1 MSQVIIR
8 DLRPADC
15 QIISAAFASQ
25 GWTKPTEQFHTYF
38 LLQKEG
44 TRDFLLAEWEREF
57 AGYLTIQWV
66 SHYRPFQR
74 ASIPEIV
81 DFNVLQKFQRR
92 GIGKALMDAAESRI
106 KRVSAHAG
114 IGFGLTS
121 DYGAAQVFYIKRG
134 YIPDGRGLVKDSI
147 SLALGQ
153 TVEVNHDLALYLTK
167 LL

>member
-1 MSQVIIR
+1 MSQVTIR

-15 QIISAAFASQ
+15 QTISAAFASQ

-57 AGYLTIQWV
+57 AGYLTI
-66 SHYRPFQR
+66 
-74 ASIPEIV
+74 
-81 DFNVLQKFQRR
+81 
-92 GIGKALMDAAESRI
+92 
-106 KRVSAHAG
+106 

-121 DYGAAQVFYIKRG
+121 DYGAAQVLHIKRG

-153 TVEVNHDLALYLTK
+153 TVEINHDLALYLTK